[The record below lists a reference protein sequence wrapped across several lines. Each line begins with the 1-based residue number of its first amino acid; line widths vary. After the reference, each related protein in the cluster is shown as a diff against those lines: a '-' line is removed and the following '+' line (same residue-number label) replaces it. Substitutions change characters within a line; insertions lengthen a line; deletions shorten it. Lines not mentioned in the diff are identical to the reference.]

1 MERNDVLSLDLF
13 VSLLSIR
20 SIFVRKTD
28 TWTREERETCLSSH
42 KMISFVLLIFLFL
55 FSLVPR
61 SRFRVPCALSFLFH
75 AVCLLSS

>member
-28 TWTREERETCLSSH
+28 TWTREERETCE
-42 KMISFVLLIFLFL
+42 FTQNDLLRPLDFP

-75 AVCLLSS
+75 SVCLLSS